1 MNDDDWQD
9 ETILSG
15 GGEWLKE
22 NDGTY
27 TKYMSISYKNG
38 RVNRHIMESGVTE
51 KEFFKR
57 RLDGTD

>member
-1 MNDDDWQD
+1 MDDDWED

-22 NDGTY
+22 SDGTY

-38 RVNRHIMESGVTE
+38 RVDRHRMESGITE